1 MGKFSKVREI
11 SKDEEMVSASAE
23 ESGSGTD
30 ESDSEDEPMTVEEK
44 EEEKKRAVLWTNRER
59 VLVLCSRGA
68 DVRTRHLMN
77 DIKVLMPHAKGDS
90 KLDKQK
96 SLAVI
101 NEIAEMKNCTKVLYF
116 ESRKHKD
123 VYLWMSNVDGGP
135 SIKFLVH
142 NVHTMMEL
150 KMSGNCLKASRPI
163 LSFDSRF
170 DEEPQLTLIKN
181 ALMQTFST
189 PNHHPRS
196 QPFFDHVFSF
206 SVTPDLKIWFRN
218 FQIVDESLQLQEI
231 GPRFVLE
238 TIRIFAGSFEGAV
251 LYDNPDYESPNA
263 KRRALKLASKGKYI
277 EKELLKKVSLSKAQ
291 QIKDILAEKIE
302 DPVGEGDAMADRY
315 VKINV
320 GGALFQTTVG
330 TLTKHDTMLRAM
342 FSGRM
347 QVVTDSNGWV
357 LIDRSGKHFGV
368 ILDFLRDGFVPLPEC
383 RVEVEQILAEA
394 RYYLVQDLAA
404 ECQSWLETLQARRDV
419 REPTATCSIPVV
431 HTKAEADRL
440 VLNSFKP
447 AIKLLINRHNNKYSY
462 TSQSDDN
469 IMKNLELFDRLAVK
483 FHDRIL
489 FVKDVGSESSEVCQW
504 KFFGKGAKRAE
515 VCCTS
520 IVYATD
526 KKQTKVEFP
535 DSKIYDEAMS
545 ILRFEERGLC
555 SRCGGEACSP
565 KDTGTPPEGIS
576 D

>member
-1 MGKFSKVREI
+1 MSLDKATSMFRQAVEWRPEI
-11 SKDEEMVSASAE
+11 
-23 ESGSGTD
+23 
-30 ESDSEDEPMTVEEK
+30 
-44 EEEKKRAVLWTNRER
+44 
-59 VLVLCSRGA
+59 LVLNEMT
-68 DVRTRHLMN
+68 D
-77 DIKVLMPHAKGDS
+77 
-90 KLDKQK
+90 
-96 SLAVI
+96 AV
-101 NEIAEMKNCTKVLYF
+101 AE
-116 ESRKHKD
+116 
-123 VYLWMSNVDGGP
+123 
-135 SIKFLVH
+135 
-142 NVHTMMEL
+142 
-150 KMSGNCLKASRPI
+150 
-163 LSFDSRF
+163 
-170 DEEPQLTLIKN
+170 Q
-181 ALMQTFST
+181 
-189 PNHHPRS
+189 
-196 QPFFDHVFSF
+196 
-206 SVTPDLKIWFRN
+206 
-218 FQIVDESLQLQEI
+218 
-231 GPRFVLE
+231 
-238 TIRIFAGSFEGAV
+238 
-251 LYDNPDYESPNA
+251 
-263 KRRALKLASKGKYI
+263 
-277 EKELLKKVSLSKAQ
+277 
-291 QIKDILAEKIE
+291 
-302 DPVGEGDAMADRY
+302 Y
-315 VKINV
+315 VKLNV

-357 LIDRSGKHFGV
+357 LIDRSGRHFGV

-394 RYYLVQDLAA
+394 RYYLVQGLAA
-404 ECQSWLETLQARRDV
+404 ECQSWLDALRARRDV

-431 HTKAEADRL
+431 TTKAEADRL
-440 VLNSFKP
+440 VLGSVKP

-545 ILRFEERGLC
+545 ILRYEERGIC

-565 KDTGTPPEGIS
+565 KDSGTPSEGLS
-576 D
+576 E

>member
-1 MGKFSKVREI
+1 MAGKHDVPLFKEAVEWRPDPSHCRE
-11 SKDEEMVSASAE
+11 V
-23 ESGSGTD
+23 
-30 ESDSEDEPMTVEEK
+30 
-44 EEEKKRAVLWTNRER
+44 
-59 VLVLCSRGA
+59 
-68 DVRTRHLMN
+68 
-77 DIKVLMPHAKGDS
+77 
-90 KLDKQK
+90 
-96 SLAVI
+96 
-101 NEIAEMKNCTKVLYF
+101 
-116 ESRKHKD
+116 
-123 VYLWMSNVDGGP
+123 
-135 SIKFLVH
+135 
-142 NVHTMMEL
+142 
-150 KMSGNCLKASRPI
+150 
-163 LSFDSRF
+163 
-170 DEEPQLTLIKN
+170 
-181 ALMQTFST
+181 
-189 PNHHPRS
+189 
-196 QPFFDHVFSF
+196 
-206 SVTPDLKIWFRN
+206 
-218 FQIVDESLQLQEI
+218 
-231 GPRFVLE
+231 
-238 TIRIFAGSFEGAV
+238 
-251 LYDNPDYESPNA
+251 
-263 KRRALKLASKGKYI
+263 
-277 EKELLKKVSLSKAQ
+277 
-291 QIKDILAEKIE
+291 
-302 DPVGEGDAMADRY
+302 GDAMADRY

-526 KKQTKVEFP
+526 KKQTKVHFLNVLQLEDYLALP
-535 DSKIYDEAMS
+535 LKADTALIIHII
-545 ILRFEERGLC
+545 ILKR
-555 SRCGGEACSP
+555 
-565 KDTGTPPEGIS
+565 II
-576 D
+576 